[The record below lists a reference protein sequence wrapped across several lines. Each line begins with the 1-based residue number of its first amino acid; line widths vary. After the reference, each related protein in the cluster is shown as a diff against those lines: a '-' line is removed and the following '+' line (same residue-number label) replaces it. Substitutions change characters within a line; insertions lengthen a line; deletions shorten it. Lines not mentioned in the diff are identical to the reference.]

1 MFISGTYL
9 LGLIQIIP
17 VARRRHGT
25 YANPTESRRQTSVSY
40 ALPDGTGNHLQVC
53 RQTFEGVFA
62 ITHKKVQTLLEKKK
76 TGENIYK
83 DNRGLGNKPRKFTPD
98 EENIVIEHI
107 KSFPYQESHYS
118 RHDTQKFYLSPDL
131 NINRLFK
138 AFKEKYPESL
148 VNYRYY
154 YLIFKNKFPNLK
166 FGRPR
171 TDTCPKCDLLHA
183 KVKSSEGR
191 AKTKN
196 TVELEIHHRKAE
208 CAQNA
213 MKADSIESQSPVSNT
228 ITMAMDMQQ
237 VIFIPTLTHSQMF
250 YSRQLS
256 CYNLCVHIADNQQA
270 YMCLWN
276 ESYAGRGGNEVG
288 SSIFN
293 VLNMVSSN
301 TLKKHAII
309 WSDNCIGQ
317 NKNRMVLFALICLV
331 ANGIYDTIDHK
342 YLVSGHSFMSCD
354 RDFAQ
359 IEKRKKVVKCFEPK
373 DVAKM
378 IQESCH
384 KHPFNVVNL
393 EQMDFKDFNK
403 ASSTF
408 LNTAKLK
415 ISTISWIRINKEKL
429 PYVDLME
436 SHNDSIPW
444 ESINIFKKGKSPHQ
458 LKNYVLPVLE
468 VRNNISKEKLKD
480 LEQMLPYIP
489 PENKA
494 FYEHLINRSEAGEPF

>member
-1 MFISGTYL
+1 M
-9 LGLIQIIP
+9 
-17 VARRRHGT
+17 
-25 YANPTESRRQTSVSY
+25 
-40 ALPDGTGNHLQVC
+40 PDGTGNHVQVC
-53 RQTFEGVFA
+53 RKTFEAVFA

-76 TGENIYK
+76 SGENIYK
-83 DNRGLGNKPRKFTPD
+83 DNRGSGNKPRKFTPD
-98 EENIVIEHI
+98 VENLVIEHI

-131 NINRLFK
+131 NINRLFM
-138 AFKEKYPESL
+138 AFKEKYPDSP

-154 YLIFKNKFPNLK
+154 YLTFKDKFPNLK

-191 AKTKN
+191 DKTKY

-208 CAQNA
+208 SAQKA
-213 MKADSIESQSPVSNT
+213 MKADSIESQSPASNT

-288 SSIFN
+288 SSIFK
-293 VLNMVSSN
+293 VLNMMSSK
-301 TLKKHAII
+301 TLKKHAVI

-317 NKNRMVLFALICLV
+317 NKNRMVLFALIYLV
-331 ANGIYDTIDHK
+331 ANGIYDIIDHK

-373 DVAKM
+373 DVEKM
-378 IQESCH
+378 IRESCH
-384 KHPFNVVNL
+384 KNPFEVVNL
-393 EQMDFKDFNK
+393 DQNDFKDLNK
-403 ASSTF
+403 ASTDF
-408 LNTAKLK
+408 LNTTKLK
-415 ISTISWIRINKEKL
+415 ISTISWIRIEKDKL
-429 PYVDLME
+429 PRVDLME

-444 ESINIFKKGKSPHQ
+444 DSVNIFKKGKSPNQ
-458 LKNYVLPVLE
+458 LKNYTLPALE
-468 VRNNISKEKLKD
+468 ARNNISKEKLKD
-480 LEQMLPYIP
+480 VKDMLPYIP
-489 PENKA
+489 TENKA
-494 FYEHLINRSEAGEPF
+494 FYEHLINQTEA